1 MVREG
6 RGRGRGTGDSGW
18 ESACNDKARHDDH
31 EGVREL
37 HVGVRGIGL
46 DGLLEMGMNGKM

>member
-6 RGRGRGTGDSGW
+6 KGRHTGGSGW
-18 ESACNDKARHDDH
+18 ESACKNKARHDDH

-37 HVGVRGIGL
+37 HVGTRGLGF
-46 DGLLEMGMNGKM
+46 GWSP